1 MENNTIF
8 VGSKPVMNYVL
19 AVVTQF
25 NEGSNSV
32 TLRARGK
39 AISRAVDA
47 AEIVRNRFV
56 PESDVTDIQISTEEI
71 ENYNHEKTN
80 VFNQISLEHFF
91 QINIL
96 KDKYLM
102 FLFHEPL
109 HNFFLLPL
117 EHHLYPFHNLLNY
130 SNRRQI

>member
-39 AISRAVDA
+39 AI
-47 AEIVRNRFV
+47 

-80 VFNQISLEHFF
+80 VSIIE
-91 QINIL
+91 IL
-96 KDKYLM
+96 IEKSD
-102 FLFHEPL
+102 
-109 HNFFLLPL
+109 
-117 EHHLYPFHNLLNY
+117 
-130 SNRRQI
+130 

>member
-25 NEGSNSV
+25 NEGSDKV
-32 TLRARGK
+32 LLRARGK

-56 PESDVTDIQISTEEI
+56 PGSDVTDIQISTEEI
-71 ENYNHEKTN
+71 DNYNNEKTN
-80 VFNQISLEHFF
+80 VSIIE
-91 QINIL
+91 IL
-96 KDKYLM
+96 IEKS
-102 FLFHEPL
+102 P
-109 HNFFLLPL
+109 
-117 EHHLYPFHNLLNY
+117 
-130 SNRRQI
+130 

>member
-32 TLRARGK
+32 VLRARGK

-56 PESDVTDIQISTEEI
+56 PNSEVKDIHISTEEI

-80 VFNQISLEHFF
+80 VSIIE
-91 QINIL
+91 IL
-96 KDKYLM
+96 IEKS
-102 FLFHEPL
+102 E
-109 HNFFLLPL
+109 
-117 EHHLYPFHNLLNY
+117 
-130 SNRRQI
+130 

>member
-25 NEGSNSV
+25 NEGSDRV
-32 TLRARGK
+32 LLRARGK

-56 PESDVTDIQISTEEI
+56 PGSVVADIQISTEEI
-71 ENYNHEKTN
+71 ENYNNEKTN
-80 VFNQISLEHFF
+80 VSIIE
-91 QINIL
+91 IL
-96 KDKYLM
+96 IEKG
-102 FLFHEPL
+102 E
-109 HNFFLLPL
+109 
-117 EHHLYPFHNLLNY
+117 
-130 SNRRQI
+130 

>member
-25 NEGSNSV
+25 NEGSDSV
-32 TLRARGK
+32 LIRARGK

-56 PESDVTDIQISTEEI
+56 PEAVEI
-71 ENYNHEKTN
+71 ENYNNEKTN
-80 VFNQISLEHFF
+80 VSIIE
-91 QINIL
+91 IL
-96 KDKYLM
+96 IEK
-102 FLFHEPL
+102 
-109 HNFFLLPL
+109 
-117 EHHLYPFHNLLNY
+117 
-130 SNRRQI
+130 SN